1 MNRIRLMLVLAGMA
15 LVSGTVYSAGRQPPS
30 ARTMHV
36 AIGEWPPFVS
46 ENLQHYGLA
55 ARIVTE
61 AFDAVGNDVKYR
73 FYPWKRAYLE
83 TTQGDQDATAIWTRT
98 PQREDEV
105 FFSEPVLV
113 ANKVFFHLESTEF
126 DWDSISDLE
135 GYTVGATRGYGYGDE
150 FDLAVEEGRIN
161 VEYVDSD
168 LQNFKKLILGRIDL
182 FPMTKAVGYSILN
195 TEFSKEDRAKVTSHE
210 RPVQQAVFH
219 LLFSKAVRQNPAMVD
234 RFNRGL
240 ARLRSEGKIAQYVRE
255 SEQGKY
261 IRSE

>member
-1 MNRIRLMLVLAGMA
+1 MNGTRLSVL
-15 LVSGTVYSAGRQPPS
+15 LVSLLLVTGIAFAAERRPPPT
-30 ARTMHV
+30 RTMHV

-46 ENLQHYGLA
+46 ENLEHYGLA

-83 TTQGDQDATAIWTRT
+83 TTQGDQDATAIWTKT
-98 PQREDEV
+98 PRREGEV
-105 FFSEPVLV
+105 LFSEPVLV

-126 DWDSISDLE
+126 DWNSIGDLE
-135 GYTVGATRGYGYGDE
+135 GYTVGATRGYGYGDA
-150 FDLAVEEGRIN
+150 FDKAVEEGRID

-168 LQNFKKLILGRIDL
+168 LQNFRKLVLGRIDL

-195 TEFSKEDRAKVTSHE
+195 TEFSAEERATVTSHE

-219 LLFSKAVRQNPAMVD
+219 LLFSKSVERNPAMVD

-240 ARLRSEGKIAQYVRE
+240 AQLRKEGRIAQYVRE